1 MAPAGSRG
9 GWPRDPAGGGLCQFH
24 ADDAVW
30 GADGA
35 AAAFAAFDL
44 VDVLHAFGDLAP
56 DGVLAVEVGGRGEHD
71 VELAVGAVRAGAAGG
86 ADGAADEF
94 GGAGEFGGQVGVG
107 T

>member
-9 GWPRDPAGGGLCQFH
+9 GWLGPPPAPLGQLY

-35 AAAFAAFDL
+35 AAAFAALDL
-44 VDVLHAFGDLAP
+44 VHVLHAVGDLAP
-56 DGVLAVEVGGRGEHD
+56 DGVLAVKVGGRGEHD

-86 ADGAADEF
+86 ADGAADGI
-94 GGAGEFGGQVGVG
+94 GGPGELGG
-107 T
+107 